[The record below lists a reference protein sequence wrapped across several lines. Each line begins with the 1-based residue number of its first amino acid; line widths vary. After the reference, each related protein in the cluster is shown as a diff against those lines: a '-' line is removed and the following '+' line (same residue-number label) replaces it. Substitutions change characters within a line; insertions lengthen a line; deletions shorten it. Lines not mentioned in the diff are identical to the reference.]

1 MDHYLDIR
9 IRPDPEFSVPQLM
22 SALFAKLHLTL
33 VDLQS
38 TDIGISFPEVN
49 DKKPSLGQRLR
60 LHAHA
65 GRLRTVVS
73 HPHLESLRDHLEIA
87 GPTPVPAQTQYRTV
101 SRVQSDS
108 NPERLRRRLIRRQN
122 LSEVDARQCI
132 PDNTVKTLALPFV
145 NLKSQSSGQH
155 FRLFIRHSPLH
166 PIPEPGLFSCYGL
179 SPTATIPWF

>member
-65 GRLRTVVS
+65 GRLRMVVS

-122 LSEVDARQCI
+122 LSEAEARARI
-132 PDNTVKTLALPFV
+132 PDSAAKTLALPY
-145 NLKSQSSGQH
+145 LQLRSQSTGQH
-155 FRLFIRHSPLH
+155 FRLFIQHGELQTSPVD
-166 PIPEPGLFSCYGL
+166 GVFNSYGL
-179 SPTATIPWF
+179 SQQATIPWF